1 MCVQYNMKRRR
12 DKRNGIDSV
21 DDEIEKLSNKNPVVK
36 TILWI
41 IICIVIIF
49 IAFVVASSTGFLGLV
64 GELLR

>member
-1 MCVQYNMKRRR
+1 MCVQYNMPRRR
-12 DKRNGIDSV
+12 GKRNGIDSI

-49 IAFVVASSTGFLGLV
+49 IIFAIANETGFLGLV
-64 GELLR
+64 GEVLR